1 MNNNTKLHLEE
12 KIMKPEIK
20 FISTI
25 KENII
30 PRRIHLTKSA
40 NGETGTATFIFVY
53 PILFS
58 YFQQEP
64 FKKIQE
70 MNLLWDNKKISTT
83 DITIFFKEGKPT
95 IIRSILI
102 FKNSKEWFNFLSF
115 MNCYSKETGLSF
127 SERL

>member
-1 MNNNTKLHLEE
+1 MNNNTKLPMQE
-12 KIMKPEIK
+12 KIMQPEIK

-25 KENII
+25 QEKII

-53 PILFS
+53 PTLFA
-58 YFQQEP
+58 YFEEDP
-64 FKKIQE
+64 FKKIHE

-83 DITIFFKEGKPT
+83 DIKIFFKEGKPT